1 MSRGGPCRPGP
12 DQRGFAMKV
21 IRADLDHLRDLAPLF
36 DAYRQFYGRPADLS
50 AAERF
55 LAARISN
62 EESVIYLAAD
72 RGPPSLALGFVQLY
86 PVFSS
91 VAGRRNWI
99 LNDLFVAPP
108 FRRHGVAAALMEAAR
123 RLAEDTGAD
132 GLSLETAVDNL
143 GAQALYESL
152 GYRRDTDFYR
162 YFLPTGRG
170 GRVDGSDDEA

>member
-1 MSRGGPCRPGP
+1 MDVTRAGL
-12 DQRGFAMKV
+12 DQ
-21 IRADLDHLRDLAPLF
+21 LSDLAPLF
-36 DAYRQFYGRPADLS
+36 DAYRQFYGRSGDLRV
-50 AAERF
+50 AETF

-62 EESVIYLAAD
+62 EESVIFLATD
-72 RGPPSLALGFVQLY
+72 RGPPVRALGFVQLY

-108 FRRHGVAAALMEAAR
+108 ARRRGVGAALMMAAR

-132 GLSLETAVDNL
+132 GLSLETGVANT

-152 GYRRDTDFYR
+152 GYRRDTEFFR
-162 YFLPTGRG
+162 YFLPIDRRG
-170 GRVDGSDDEA
+170 QADGSGGEE